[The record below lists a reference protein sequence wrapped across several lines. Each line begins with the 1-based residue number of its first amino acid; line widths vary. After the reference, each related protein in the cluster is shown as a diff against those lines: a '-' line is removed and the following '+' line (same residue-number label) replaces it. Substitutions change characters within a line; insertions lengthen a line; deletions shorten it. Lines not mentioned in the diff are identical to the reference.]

1 MRSSLKRLLG
11 LVAIAAVLCLV
22 AAWQLRSRAPDFWG
36 YGKLGVSSG
45 TPKSAAYYLEVR
57 GVGAQP
63 TIARL
68 VRFSDQSDAPK
79 NALDV
84 SHGVS
89 SEFDSHTQNLDR
101 WNRHFI
107 LVAGRTNDEKVVIK
121 LDAPLARTL
130 FARPGT
136 QFGSYQAFEKLW
148 SGHVASHIPSD
159 NGVRY

>member
-1 MRSSLKRLLG
+1 MRISLKRLLG
-11 LVAIAAVLCLV
+11 LVAIAAVLCVL

-36 YGKLGVSSG
+36 YGKLGVSNG

-68 VRFSDQSDAPK
+68 VRFSDQSAAPK
-79 NALDV
+79 NALEV

-89 SEFDSHTQNLDR
+89 SEFDSYTQNSDR
-101 WNRHFI
+101 WNRHCI
-107 LVAGRTNDEKVVIK
+107 LVAGRTNDEKVVIE
-121 LDAPLARTL
+121 LDAPLAQNL

-136 QFGSYQAFEKLW
+136 QFSSYQAFERVW
-148 SGHVASHIPSD
+148 NEHVSSHMPSD
-159 NGVRY
+159 NGL